1 MAGHNRLI
9 NSPWRIRSLQTGG
22 STDGLFCMIRSVDI
36 IIMTISQEEEEEEI
50 LFLKKMYYFI
60 PRRDIMQIFS
70 TQWEKHRVK
79 IDRLS

>member
-1 MAGHNRLI
+1 
-9 NSPWRIRSLQTGG
+9 
-22 STDGLFCMIRSVDI
+22 MIRSVDI

-50 LFLKKMYYFI
+50 LFLKKIYYFI